1 MKIKKHVVALG
12 LVAGLACVS
21 GVGAREQAPFDSR
34 VEIGYFVA
42 KAAADNLGAGE
53 TAEGAIQAGF
63 QGGGAAAGGLAAAW
77 AGAKLGGKVGMI
89 IGGAVG
95 AIAGAAVGAV

>member
-1 MKIKKHVVALG
+1 MKIKKHVFAWG
-12 LVAGLACVS
+12 LVAGLGCVG
-21 GVGAREQAPFDSR
+21 GVGAHEQSPFDSR

-42 KAAADNLGAGE
+42 KAAADNFGASE
-53 TAEGAIQAGF
+53 TVEGAIQAGF

-77 AGAKLGGKVGMI
+77 AGAKVGGKIGMVV
-89 IGGAVG
+89 GGAAG